1 MIIVYTTCRDEAEA
15 RRIAASLLKERLV
28 ACANI
33 FPIRSLYRWRGKL
46 CDEAERAML
55 LKTQSSLWEAVRRRI
70 KELHSYDL
78 PCIERIA
85 ARGSGEF
92 ERWVRGETRPARA
105 KTRREGV
112 RRRGGP
118 RRGPGGV

>member
-55 LKTQSSLWEAVRRRI
+55 LKTQSSLWEVVRQRI

-85 ARGSGEF
+85 AKGSREF
-92 ERWVRGETRPARA
+92 ERWVQGETRAENRA
-105 KTRREGV
+105 KKTRAA
-112 RRRGGP
+112 RGKTG
-118 RRGPGGV
+118 RKRK